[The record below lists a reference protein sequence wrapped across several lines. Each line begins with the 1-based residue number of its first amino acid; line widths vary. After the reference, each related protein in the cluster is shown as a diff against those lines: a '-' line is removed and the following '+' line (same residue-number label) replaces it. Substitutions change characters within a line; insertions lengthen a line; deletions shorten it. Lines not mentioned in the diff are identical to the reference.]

1 MASLNKVLLIGN
13 LGRDPE
19 IKYAQSG
26 TAICNLRIACT
37 EKLKDKEER
46 TEWVDVVCF
55 GKTAESVAN
64 FTSKGQ
70 SVYVEGRMQ
79 TREYEKDGVKRK
91 ATEVV
96 ADRVQ
101 FLGGKGQGDA
111 RARAIATPGPREAE
125 DEALPF

>member
-55 GKTAESVAN
+55 GKTAENVAN

-79 TREYEKDGVKRK
+79 TREYEKDGQKRK

-101 FLGGKGQGDA
+101 FLGGKGDA
-111 RARAIATPGPREAE
+111 KARSIATPGPREAE
-125 DEALPF
+125 DEALPY